1 MLYTVMNIIGYDI
14 EFIFLICLILDSPD
28 EIENACK
35 KEKGEQII
43 SEGNLGVR
51 NFRVRKPS

>member
-1 MLYTVMNIIGYDI
+1 MNIIGYDI